1 MNSNTSFT
9 MVKDSKVFNY
19 DIIEKNNYSFMMK
32 ITIRTIPKEN
42 REPKKEIINFTFNL
56 KDRHTLMTSS
66 LKECYMGNTI
76 NNFNKIFPSY
86 SDKRKVFVDKNYMR
100 YCMDS
105 IFEIIETDD
114 NAGMYSLFQDIMGIR
129 NSEYSN
135 SLGKTIYRLL
145 TEFPFLETLYRAKI
159 LTKDTR
165 KIPLRD
171 YSVSNKV
178 ITDTMTVTSFI
189 DNRKLTK
196 LNEILCITQGTF
208 KKLNKYDM
216 DNNLNGTYSSSIASL
231 MTFPLYQRTI
241 LYNNGDMKRFTD
253 LSIDELKKRFSDMVN
268 YSEKF
273 IEEINKFSDEF
284 KIHKTNLPEI
294 SLFPKTVFEYNLIN
308 ILIGR
313 KINPRKFLEYLF
325 LEDHNSKAPVN
336 DVFKRASEFIDYH
349 TLNTKINSGLSS
361 MLNEINRVK
370 INNKQ
375 LEKTLK
381 QMSIIYNKRFRNFP
395 KDIRS
400 EHDILAMNLNGIL
413 NSRKYSLYPERY
425 NYHNAIKN
433 VSNSF
438 DRRFKHIKFSM
449 GNYILVLPRNEM
461 DIIYEGS
468 ELHHCAAAYIDSVSN
483 GSSGLAF
490 IRSKTNRNKP
500 LYTIE
505 FNPLNGDINE
515 IAGFANEPIDYNNP
529 DNEGLKEF
537 IQALKKYLNNAFYKN

>member
-231 MTFPLYQRTI
+231 MTFPL
-241 LYNNGDMKRFTD
+241 
-253 LSIDELKKRFSDMVN
+253 
-268 YSEKF
+268 
-273 IEEINKFSDEF
+273 
-284 KIHKTNLPEI
+284 
-294 SLFPKTVFEYNLIN
+294 
-308 ILIGR
+308 
-313 KINPRKFLEYLF
+313 
-325 LEDHNSKAPVN
+325 
-336 DVFKRASEFIDYH
+336 
-349 TLNTKINSGLSS
+349 
-361 MLNEINRVK
+361 
-370 INNKQ
+370 
-375 LEKTLK
+375 
-381 QMSIIYNKRFRNFP
+381 
-395 KDIRS
+395 
-400 EHDILAMNLNGIL
+400 
-413 NSRKYSLYPERY
+413 
-425 NYHNAIKN
+425 
-433 VSNSF
+433 
-438 DRRFKHIKFSM
+438 
-449 GNYILVLPRNEM
+449 
-461 DIIYEGS
+461 
-468 ELHHCAAAYIDSVSN
+468 
-483 GSSGLAF
+483 
-490 IRSKTNRNKP
+490 
-500 LYTIE
+500 
-505 FNPLNGDINE
+505 
-515 IAGFANEPIDYNNP
+515 
-529 DNEGLKEF
+529 
-537 IQALKKYLNNAFYKN
+537 